1 MIMVDVFKVP
11 MAGPD
16 DLGGLAQLIKEKK
29 VDPADIVAIIAKTEG
44 NGNVNDFTRG
54 FTTFALQSFFAEHL
68 RCSRD
73 VVSKKISIVCSG
85 GCEGVMSPH
94 ATIFAKK
101 SNDGSGLQKRR
112 EEKRLAIGIRNTRDL
127 LPEEIGTSIHAKEV
141 ATAVRKAM
149 ADALI
154 DDPHDVHFV
163 QIKCPL
169 LTSERM
175 NDAESRGKKVVTKD
189 TLKSMAFSRGASAL
203 GIAMALNE
211 VDEKKVT
218 DSVICNDWSLF
229 SNIASTSAGVEL
241 MNNEIVVM
249 GNSLKSSS
257 NYMIGHSVM
266 HDLID
271 SEAVWSALENAG
283 IKREGNTQLSKKESE
298 RVVNVFAKA
307 GAHPS
312 GLVRGRRTTMLTDS
326 DISSTRHARAV
337 VNGVIASIVGDPM
350 VYVSGGTEHQGPLGG
365 GPIAAIVRI

>member
-1 MIMVDVFKVP
+1 MNVDIFKVP

-16 DLGGLAQLIKEKK
+16 DLEGFALLIKEKK
-29 VDPADIVAIIAKTEG
+29 VDPANIVAIVAKTEG

-54 FTTFALQSFFAEHL
+54 FTTFALQSFLSTHL

-73 VVSKKISIVCSG
+73 MISKKVSIVCSG

-94 ATIFAKK
+94 ATIFARSSGDGEEQKK
-101 SNDGSGLQKRR
+101 RV
-112 EEKRLAIGIRNTRDL
+112 EKRLAIGVRNTREL
-127 LPEEIGTSIHAKEV
+127 LPEEIGTSIQANEV
-141 ATAVRKAM
+141 SKAVGEAM
-149 ADALI
+149 ADAAI
-154 DDPHDVHFV
+154 DDPLDVHFV

-175 NDAESRGKKVVTKD
+175 NDAGARGKKIVTKD

-203 GIAMALNE
+203 GIAMALKE
-211 VDEKKVT
+211 VDEKNVT
-218 DSVICNDWSLF
+218 DSAICTDWSLF

-257 NYMIGHSVM
+257 NYLIGHSVM
-266 HDLID
+266 QDLID
-271 SEAVWSALENAG
+271 SEAVWDALKNAG
-283 IKREGNTQLSKKESE
+283 LKRNGNAQLSKKDAE

-365 GPIAAIVRI
+365 GPIAVIAHV